1 MLGASAPIPS
11 IETFVA
17 KFKKRYNRD
26 TDHNGIKGYIGVYA
40 IKYTTELIGKFDRK
54 ALADKLHGLTLDVAK
69 YPDMLLTTSWDDN
82 GELSRESFMTQV
94 KDGKQ
99 VVIGTVP
106 AN

>member
-1 MLGASAPIPS
+1 
-11 IETFVA
+11 VA
-17 KFKKRYNRD
+17 RFKTRYNRD

-40 IKYTTELIGKFDRK
+40 IKYATEFVGKFDRK
-54 ALADKLHGLTLDVAK
+54 ALADKLHGLTLGVAQ
-69 YPDMLLTTSWDDN
+69 YPNMLLTTSWDQN

-99 VVIGTVP
+99 VATGTVP